1 GTNLYFY
8 NGNAWDDLTVT
19 GEGYWTR
26 SGNNIYYDIGNVG
39 IGTHESGVKLRVTL
53 ADVAVEPVWDTSR
66 DVSIFE
72 NSDDNVAVQILTD
85 NSHSGNIGFSDSD
98 QRNVGVISYQH
109 ANNSM
114 QFWTNNLQRVHI
126 SGNGKVGIGD
136 TDPSQD
142 LSVAGTIE
150 ATGAV
155 RGDGITEFYQGG
167 KDGLH
172 QADGGSNNCDSWTE
186 YSYTDYEQ
194 WNVIN
199 GLSDNQ
205 DIDIVHQIN
214 VPLNFTTWES
224 TALEVMH
231 KVSDG
236 TGNNEIEIYVLG
248 TDGNSV
254 YSITS
259 GLTQTSKTATTIS
272 GANLSGGTF
281 TPGQTFIV
289 IIKGKVDT
297 GDNAYTGWVKGYY
310 D

>member
-1 GTNLYFY
+1 
-8 NGNAWDDLTVT
+8 
-19 GEGYWTR
+19 
-26 SGNNIYYDIGNVG
+26 
-39 IGTHESGVKLRVTL
+39 
-53 ADVAVEPVWDTSR
+53 
-66 DVSIFE
+66 
-72 NSDDNVAVQILTD
+72 
-85 NSHSGNIGFSDSD
+85 
-98 QRNVGVISYQH
+98 
-109 ANNSM
+109 
-114 QFWTNNLQRVHI
+114 
-126 SGNGKVGIGD
+126 
-136 TDPSQD
+136 
-142 LSVAGTIE
+142 
-150 ATGAV
+150 
-155 RGDGITEFYQGG
+155 
-167 KDGLH
+167 
-172 QADGGSNNCDSWTE
+172 
-186 YSYTDYEQ
+186 
-194 WNVIN
+194 
-199 GLSDNQ
+199 
-205 DIDIVHQIN
+205 
-214 VPLNFTTWES
+214 LNFTTWES